1 MTTGMPLVV
10 TAAMKPI
17 PTLMQ
22 PLQTVNLDTL
32 EVAQASKERSDVCA
46 VPAAAVVAE
55 GEVAFALADAI
66 CASSV
71 PTTWP
76 ISRPPSKRTSS
87 D

>member
-32 EVAQASKERSDVCA
+32 GVAQASKASDVCTI
-46 VPAAAVVAE
+46 PALAVVAE
-55 GEVAFALADAI
+55 GR
-66 CASSV
+66 
-71 PTTWP
+71 
-76 ISRPPSKRTSS
+76 SRLP
-87 D
+87 